1 MVPPATPAATPS
13 AADRAGRALYFA
25 VLALT
30 IFTYPLFP
38 LTELDTSWRQTLTYA
53 LVEGWQFGK
62 DIVFTYGPLGLL
74 MGNTYS
80 GITFWPFIAW
90 QAFSSVVFAWVVYR
104 QGLRLGVY
112 SRALYWTAM
121 VLFGVCYMDAL
132 HMIVIALIG
141 LDLLREAGG
150 DLPRRAVLDLL
161 LLGVLAAV
169 KFTNLLLAA
178 FVVLVA
184 AGLEF
189 SLRRPRAA
197 LRLALWFG
205 GTFLL
210 VWILCRQ
217 NPLNLPAYVLTS
229 LDISSGY
236 EQTMGLPTSDWALNT
251 GLPVLLVLVVYALL
265 HLITATEKPRA
276 LARCLVLGAF
286 IYINWKHGF
295 VRADGHLIGFYICAL
310 VPLTAFPAL
319 LDDPPRLRWVRW
331 VLFLPAIVLCLAGL
345 QGPIPLTRNIVSITH
360 DKIFANVY
368 NTLHLR
374 KHYDHYRDK
383 LRVQRQEWDLPRT
396 REVVGKAT
404 VDFLHY
410 TSAIVLHNRFNY
422 RPRPVIQSYS
432 AYTPGL
438 VDLNATHY
446 ASDRAPEF
454 VLFRPETIDGRY
466 LPLDDSRLLYLFMHR
481 YEFVHTEK
489 GVQLWRRKPGPFDAA
504 ALAPRPLRRAEAGVN
519 QPFPLGA
526 DSARHLWVRIDLP
539 RTLLGRLRDF
549 FYKPPFVRLRL
560 VDDKGGESSHRLPL
574 PQARAGFMLNPIIDD
589 TFGFMR
595 FASTQQTR
603 RVREFSVVVEEADRK
618 FLGASASIELSE
630 ITPSRAGEAY
640 LNEARQAEFPG
651 FKDIPI
657 AYEVQTPPAKTEVQ
671 GRTVVVMHAP
681 SEMVFQIPAGATRIT
696 GQFGY
701 VPGAYQD
708 GGRTNGAE
716 FIVYWSN
723 GTERAELYKRYL
735 APLTNPDDRG
745 LHRFEAR
752 LPDRRDGRIFLQISP
767 GAENNHAWDWTV
779 WSDVEFTPRPADSK

>member
-1 MVPPATPAATPS
+1 MVPTATTTPAPS
-13 AADRAGRALYFA
+13 AADRAGRVLYFA

-90 QAFSSVVFAWVVYR
+90 QAFSSVVFAWIVYR

-121 VLFGVCYMDAL
+121 VLFGVCYLDAL

-141 LDLLREAGG
+141 LDLLRDAGG
-150 DLPRRAVLDLL
+150 DLPRRAALDLL
-161 LLGVLAAV
+161 LLGLLAAV

-184 AGLEF
+184 AGLEL

-205 GTFLL
+205 GMFLL

-236 EQTMGLPTSDWALNT
+236 EQTMGLPTSGWALNT

-265 HLITATEKPRA
+265 HLFTAPEKPRA

-319 LDDPPRLRWVRW
+319 LDDPPRLHWVRW

-374 KHYDHYRDK
+374 EHYD
-383 LRVQRQEWDLPRT
+383 
-396 REVVGKAT
+396 
-404 VDFLHY
+404 
-410 TSAIVLHNRFNY
+410 N
-422 RPRPVIQSYS
+422 
-432 AYTPGL
+432 
-438 VDLNATHY
+438 
-446 ASDRAPEF
+446 
-454 VLFRPETIDGRY
+454 
-466 LPLDDSRLLYLFMHR
+466 
-481 YEFVHTEK
+481 
-489 GVQLWRRKPGPFDAA
+489 
-504 ALAPRPLRRAEAGVN
+504 
-519 QPFPLGA
+519 
-526 DSARHLWVRIDLP
+526 
-539 RTLLGRLRDF
+539 
-549 FYKPPFVRLRL
+549 
-560 VDDKGGESSHRLPL
+560 
-574 PQARAGFMLNPIIDD
+574 
-589 TFGFMR
+589 
-595 FASTQQTR
+595 
-603 RVREFSVVVEEADRK
+603 
-618 FLGASASIELSE
+618 
-630 ITPSRAGEAY
+630 
-640 LNEARQAEFPG
+640 
-651 FKDIPI
+651 
-657 AYEVQTPPAKTEVQ
+657 
-671 GRTVVVMHAP
+671 
-681 SEMVFQIPAGATRIT
+681 
-696 GQFGY
+696 
-701 VPGAYQD
+701 
-708 GGRTNGAE
+708 
-716 FIVYWSN
+716 
-723 GTERAELYKRYL
+723 
-735 APLTNPDDRG
+735 
-745 LHRFEAR
+745 
-752 LPDRRDGRIFLQISP
+752 
-767 GAENNHAWDWTV
+767 
-779 WSDVEFTPRPADSK
+779 